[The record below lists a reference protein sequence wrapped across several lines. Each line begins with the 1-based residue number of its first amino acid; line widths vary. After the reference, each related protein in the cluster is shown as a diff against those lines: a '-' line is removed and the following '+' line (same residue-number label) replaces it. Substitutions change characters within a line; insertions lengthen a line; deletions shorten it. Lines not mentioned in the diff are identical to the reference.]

1 MTKDK
6 KLSPEGVVKSFKDE
20 FKTKVKDAKIK
31 RHAAG
36 SKKNESAT
44 IWMKVDK
51 SVFKKVVKHLI
62 DLQFPHLAVV
72 SGNDLGKTIELIY
85 HFTLNYDTRLDEI
98 TLNISV
104 DLPKSKPETESICDL
119 IPGALVTERE
129 KQEMLGVRIKD
140 IPVDK
145 RLFLPDDFP
154 EGVYPWRRDETGP
167 EKMYRNLHE
176 VKK

>member
-1 MTKDK
+1 MTKAK
-6 KLSPEGVVKSFKDE
+6 NLTAEKVVKYFKDE
-20 FKTKVKDAKIK
+20 FGAKIKDAKIK
-31 RHAAG
+31 KRAAG
-36 SKKNESAT
+36 SKKKESAT

-51 SVFKKVVKHLI
+51 CVFKKVVKHLMN
-62 DLQFPHLAVV
+62 LQFPHLAVV
-72 SGNDLGKTIELIY
+72 SGNDLDKTIELIY
-85 HFTLNYDTRLDEI
+85 HFTLNYDIPLDEI

-104 DLPKSKPETESICDL
+104 DLPKSKPEIESVCDL

-129 KQEMLGVRIKD
+129 KQEMLGVKIKD

-154 EGVYPWRRDETGP
+154 DGVYPWRRDKTGP
-167 EKMYRNLHE
+167 EKLYKNLHE